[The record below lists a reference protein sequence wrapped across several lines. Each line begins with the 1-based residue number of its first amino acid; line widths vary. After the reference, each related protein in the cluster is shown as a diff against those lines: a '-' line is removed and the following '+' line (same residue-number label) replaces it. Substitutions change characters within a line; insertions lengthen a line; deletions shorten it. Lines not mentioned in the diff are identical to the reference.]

1 MMLKHIELQNKQA
14 QIDNLDQRESEVARR
29 EQAVAS
35 KEVKNKNL
43 DKEIRRKEFLLN
55 DLDQK
60 EQDRRDNWN
69 KWAHTVNKLTSKADL
84 GNADDY
90 LITNAFG
97 VVDKEMTKR
106 KINGLLDLAE
116 HGKLIKEVEA
126 ENRQLRNQ
134 GVEQF
139 RQFVHQEKS
148 IGDAQRKKEKE
159 ELEKKVQEQAE
170 IIRKQQLENLQLRKF
185 ADATVRT
192 IRQIAKVI
200 PEKAREF
207 WQKIGS
213 NLRKV
218 GGEHYYHMQ
227 DNEVEEANKGYQAA
241 AQNQRTRYN
250 QIKRYRDLDR

>member
-1 MMLKHIELQNKQA
+1 M
-14 QIDNLDQRESEVARR
+14 
-29 EQAVAS
+29 
-35 KEVKNKNL
+35 
-43 DKEIRRKEFLLN
+43 
-55 DLDQK
+55 
-60 EQDRRDNWN
+60 
-69 KWAHTVNKLTSKADL
+69 
-84 GNADDY
+84 
-90 LITNAFG
+90 
-97 VVDKEMTKR
+97 
-106 KINGLLDLAE
+106 
-116 HGKLIKEVEA
+116 
-126 ENRQLRNQ
+126 
-134 GVEQF
+134 
-139 RQFVHQEKS
+139 HQEKS

-159 ELEKKVQEQAE
+159 ELEKKIQEQAE

-250 QIKRYRDLDR
+250 QSQRYRNLDR